1 MGTFLAGL
9 RSRRWLNIGVFALG
23 TLAMLVAV
31 ATPLYARSS
40 AEHLLDQRTE
50 QRPVYETGLNIE
62 TLPQY
67 AVGRSTVDPSGV
79 VVVGQE
85 AGPSRCRRS
94 RRPTGSRCSPRSP
107 TWPPPTPA
115 TRFWKPP
122 TTYIYS
128 LGDYHS
134 GPRTYQIK
142 AYWRDG
148 MCDLAHV
155 DGRCPSA
162 PGEALIDPL
171 MLKTIQGQVGDQ
183 IQVVYTGYAGSGKP
197 VKEFTVDYT
206 IVGTYTIDD
215 HAVPRVVQPRA
226 HVR

>member
-9 RSRRWLNIGVFALG
+9 RSRRWLNVGVFALG

-40 AEHLLDQRTE
+40 AEHLLDQRTD
-50 QRPVYETGLNIE
+50 QRPVYETGLSVE
-62 TLPQY
+62 TIPQY

-79 VVVGQE
+79 VGVGP
-85 AGPSRCRRS
+85 GVKRKPL
-94 RRPTGSRCSPRSP
+94 
-107 TWPPPTPA
+107 PPLTDADREQMLAKVTDVA
-115 TRFWKPP
+115 TTDSGNAFWKPP
-122 TTYIYS
+122 TTYMYS

-142 AYWRDG
+142 TYWRDG

-155 DGRCPSA
+155 DGRCPTA

-183 IQVVYTGYAGSGKP
+183 IQVVYTGYASRQQAGQGVRGRLHDRRHLQHRRP
-197 VKEFTVDYT
+197 RR
-206 IVGTYTIDD
+206 
-215 HAVPRVVQPRA
+215 PRVVQPRA